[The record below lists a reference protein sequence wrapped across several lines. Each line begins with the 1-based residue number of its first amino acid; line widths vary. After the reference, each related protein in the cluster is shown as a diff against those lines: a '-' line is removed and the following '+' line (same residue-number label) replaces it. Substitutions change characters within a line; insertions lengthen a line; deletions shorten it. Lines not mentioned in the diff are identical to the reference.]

1 MTNLRKGSLHAAL
14 FCLLKALCGPAL
26 ALAAGFALAQPAPE
40 PASGHNPKQVV
51 TAKRFM
57 LAAAH
62 PLAVEAGYQVL
73 RHGGAAIDAAVAV
86 QMVLNLVEPQS
97 SGIGGGAF
105 ILHYA
110 AAEAKLTAYDGRETA
125 PAAARADRFI
135 GADGQPQKFLDAV
148 VGGKSVGTP
157 GVLRALEL
165 AHARHGKL
173 PWSELFAPAIRLATQ
188 GFPLSPRLHSLLN
201 RVRLPARD
209 QAMRRMYYQDD
220 DTPKPVGTLLKN
232 PTLADTLRI
241 IAAQGANAFYEGEI
255 ARDIAGKI
263 SNAPNPGD
271 LSENDLAQY
280 RAKQR
285 EPVCAP
291 YRQWK
296 VCGMPPPSSGG
307 VAVLQ
312 VLGILQ
318 QLAPGKLS
326 SDPIIAAHLIA
337 EVERLAYA
345 DRERY
350 LADSDFVAVP
360 LAGLTSPDYLAA
372 RAALVQPNRSL
383 GRALPGSPPGPPL
396 AELAD
401 DASPELASTS
411 HLSIVD
417 AEGNAVAMTTS
428 IEYAFGSQ
436 QMVRGFLLNN
446 QLTDFSFVAEQ
457 QGKPVA
463 NRIEPGKRPRSAMAP
478 TMVFDRDGA
487 LVLALGSAGGSAIIN
502 HVVKTLVAVLD
513 WNLDLQ
519 QAIALPNFGSRNGP
533 TELEQNTAAA
543 SWAEPLRALGHEVRL
558 IDMTSGV
565 HGIMRT
571 RNGWSGGADPRR
583 EGVAKGDQE
592 HVSPSLLQNKSGI
605 RFLRLIST
613 SRVASH
619 KADAS
624 GGVN

>member
-1 MTNLRKGSLHAAL
+1 MVS
-14 FCLLKALCGPAL
+14 
-26 ALAAGFALAQPAPE
+26 
-40 PASGHNPKQVV
+40 
-51 TAKRFM
+51 
-57 LAAAH
+57 AAH
-62 PLAVEAGYQVL
+62 PLAVEAGYGILQ
-73 RHGGAAIDAAVAV
+73 RGGTAIDAAVAM

-110 AAEAKLTAYDGRETA
+110 AAEAKLIAYDGRETA
-125 PAAARADRFI
+125 PAAARADRYI

-165 AHARHGKL
+165 AHASHGKL
-173 PWSELFAPAIRLATQ
+173 PWAELFQPAIRLATE
-188 GFPLSPRLHSLLN
+188 GFSLSPRLHGLLAS
-201 RVRLPARD
+201 VRLPARD
-209 QAMRRMYYQDD
+209 QAMRRMYYLDD

-232 PTLADTLRI
+232 PALADTLRK
-241 IAAQGANAFYEGEI
+241 IAAQGANAFYAGEI
-255 ARDIAGKI
+255 ARDIADKVR
-263 SNAPNPGD
+263 NAPNPGD

-285 EPVCAP
+285 EPVCGP

-296 VCGMPPPSSGG
+296 VCGMPPPSSAG

-318 QLAPGKLS
+318 QLAPDRLP
-326 SDPIIAAHLIA
+326 SDSIRAAHLISEA
-337 EVERLAYA
+337 ERLAYA

-350 LADSDFVAVP
+350 LADADFVAVP
-360 LAGLTSPDYLAA
+360 VAGLLAPEYLAA
-372 RAALVQPNRSL
+372 RAALVQRDRSL
-383 GRALPGSPPGPPL
+383 NHALAGTPPGAPL

-401 DASPELASTS
+401 DASPELPSTS

-417 AEGNAVAMTTS
+417 VEGNAVAMTSS
-428 IEYAFGSQ
+428 IEFAFGSQ

-457 QGKPVA
+457 DGKPVA

-478 TMVFDRDGA
+478 TMVFDPDGK

-502 HVVKTLVAVLD
+502 HVVKILVAVLD

-519 QAIALPNFGSRNGP
+519 QAIDLPNFGSRNGP
-533 TELEQNTAAA
+533 TELERGTAAA
-543 SWAEPLRALGHEVRL
+543 SWAGPLRALGHEVRM
-558 IDMTSGV
+558 IDMTSCV
-565 HGIMRT
+565 HGIQRT
-571 RNGWSGGADPRR
+571 RAGWNGGADPRR
-583 EGVAKGDQE
+583 EGVAKGE
-592 HVSPSLLQNKSGI
+592 
-605 RFLRLIST
+605 
-613 SRVASH
+613 
-619 KADAS
+619 
-624 GGVN
+624 

>member
-1 MTNLRKGSLHAAL
+1 MTHLRKGSLHAAL
-14 FCLLKALCGPAL
+14 FTFLKAVCGPAL
-26 ALAAGFALAQPAPE
+26 ALATGIAFAQAAPE
-40 PASGHNPKQVV
+40 PASGHSPKQVV

-57 LAAAH
+57 LSAAH
-62 PLAVEAGYQVL
+62 PLAAEAGYQVL
-73 RHGGAAIDAAVAV
+73 RRGGAAIDAAVAV

-105 ILHYA
+105 ILHYSA
-110 AAEAKLTAYDGRETA
+110 NDSKLSAYDGRETA

-135 GADGQPQKFLDAV
+135 GADGQPLKHMDAI
-148 VGGKSVGTP
+148 VGGRSVGAP

-165 AHARHGKL
+165 AHAKYGKL
-173 PWSELFAPAIRLATQ
+173 PWAELFQPAIRLATE
-188 GFPLSPRLHSLLN
+188 GFPLSPRLHSLLEW
-201 RVRLPARD
+201 VRLPGRD

-220 DTPKPVGTLLKN
+220 DTPKPIGTLLKN
-232 PTLADTLRI
+232 PALADTLRI
-241 IAAQGANAFYEGEI
+241 IAARGANAFYEGQI
-255 ARDIAGKI
+255 ARDIAGKVR
-263 SNAPNPGD
+263 NAPNPGD
-271 LSENDLAQY
+271 LSENDLANY

-285 EPVCAP
+285 EAVCAP

-312 VLGILQ
+312 VLGMLQ
-318 QLAPGKLS
+318 QLAPGILP
-326 SDPIIAAHLIA
+326 SDPIRAAHLIA
-337 EVERLAYA
+337 EAERLAYA

-350 LADSDFVAVP
+350 LADSDFVVVP
-360 LAGLTSPDYLAA
+360 LAGLISPEYLAT
-372 RAALVQPNRSL
+372 RAALVQPDRSL
-383 GRALPGSPPGPPL
+383 GRALPGSPPGAPL

-401 DASPELASTS
+401 DASPELPSTS

-436 QMVRGFLLNN
+436 QMVRGFYLNN

-478 TMVFDRDGA
+478 TMVFDRDGV

-502 HVVKTLVAVLD
+502 HVVKTLVAALD
-513 WNLDLQ
+513 WNLDIQ
-519 QAIALPNFGSRNGP
+519 QAIAFPNFGNRNGP
-533 TELEQNTAAA
+533 TELELGTAAA
-543 SWAEPLRALGHEVRL
+543 GWAEPLRALGHEVRL

-565 HGIMRT
+565 HGIQRT
-571 RNGWSGGADPRR
+571 RAGWSGGADPRR
-583 EGVAKGDQE
+583 EGMAKGD
-592 HVSPSLLQNKSGI
+592 
-605 RFLRLIST
+605 
-613 SRVASH
+613 
-619 KADAS
+619 
-624 GGVN
+624 

>member
-1 MTNLRKGSLHAAL
+1 MRLALRAAARLPFL
-14 FCLLKALCGPAL
+14 FSRPAL
-26 ALAAGFALAQPAPE
+26 ATALLWSGLALAQPAPE
-40 PASGHNPKQVV
+40 PASGFSQKHAID
-51 TAKRFM
+51 AKHFL

-62 PLAVEAGYQVL
+62 PLAVEAGYAIL
-73 RHGGAAIDAAVAV
+73 RRGGSAIDAAVAV

-105 ILHYA
+105 ILHYS
-110 AAEAKLTAYDGRETA
+110 AAEARLAAYDGRETA

-135 GADGQPQKFLDAV
+135 GADGKPLRFLDAV

-165 AHARHGKL
+165 AHAKYGKL
-173 PWSELFAPAIRLATQ
+173 PWAELFQPAIRLAAE
-188 GFPLSPRLHSLLN
+188 GFPLSPRLHRLLGA
-201 RVRLPARD
+201 VRLPGRD
-209 QAMRRMYYQDD
+209 QAMRRMYYLED

-232 PTLADTLRI
+232 PELADTLRK
-241 IAAQGANAFYEGEI
+241 IAAGGANAFYDGQI
-255 ARDIAGKI
+255 ARDIASAVKH
-263 SNAPNPGD
+263 APNPGD
-271 LSENDLAQY
+271 LSASDLAHYQ
-280 RAKQR
+280 AKSR

-296 VCGMPPPSSGG
+296 VCGMPPPSSAG

-318 QLAPGKLS
+318 QLAPVALPA
-326 SDPIIAAHLIA
+326 DQVRAAHLVTEA
-337 EVERLAYA
+337 ERLAYA

-350 LADSDFVAVP
+350 LADADFVPVP
-360 LAGLTSPDYLAA
+360 VAGLIAPEYLAA
-372 RAALVQPNRSL
+372 RAALVRPDQSL
-383 GRALPGSPPGPPL
+383 SRAPPGSPAGAPL
-396 AELAD
+396 AGRAD

-417 AEGNAVAMTTS
+417 AEGNAVAMTSS
-428 IEYAFGSQ
+428 IEFGFGSQ

-478 TMVFDRDGA
+478 TMVFDLDGK

-502 HVVKTLVAVLD
+502 HVVKTLVATLD
-513 WNLDLQ
+513 WNMDLQ
-519 QAIALPNFGSRNGP
+519 QAINLPNFGSRNGP
-533 TELEQNTAAA
+533 TELERGTAAA
-543 SWAEPLRALGHEVRL
+543 GWAEPLRALGHEVRL

-565 HGIMRT
+565 HGIQRT
-571 RNGWSGGADPRR
+571 RSGWSGGADPRR
-583 EGVAKGDQE
+583 EGVAKGD
-592 HVSPSLLQNKSGI
+592 
-605 RFLRLIST
+605 
-613 SRVASH
+613 
-619 KADAS
+619 
-624 GGVN
+624 

>member
-1 MTNLRKGSLHAAL
+1 MIDSRKGSPRAAL
-14 FCLLKALCGPAL
+14 FYLLNAVCGPAL
-26 ALAAGFALAQPAPE
+26 ALVAGLALAQPAPE
-40 PASGHNPKQVV
+40 PASDRNSKQVV
-51 TAKRFM
+51 TAKRFI

-62 PLAVEAGYQVL
+62 PLAVEAGYGILQ
-73 RHGGAAIDAAVAV
+73 RGGTAIDATVAV

-105 ILHYA
+105 ILHYS
-110 AAEAKLTAYDGRETA
+110 AAEAKLTSYDGRETA
-125 PAAARADRFI
+125 PTAARAERFI

-165 AHARHGKL
+165 AHAKYGKL
-173 PWSELFAPAIRLATQ
+173 SWAELFQPAIRLASE
-188 GFPLSPRLHSLLN
+188 GFPLSPRLHRLLAW
-201 RVRLPARD
+201 VRLPGRD
-209 QAMRRMYYQDD
+209 AAMRRLYLDD

-232 PTLADTLRI
+232 PALADTLRK
-241 IAAQGANAFYEGEI
+241 IAAHGANAFYEGEI
-255 ARDIAGKI
+255 ARDIVRKVR
-263 SNAPNPGD
+263 SAPNPGD
-271 LSENDLAQY
+271 LSERDLAQY

-285 EPVCAP
+285 EPVCGP

-296 VCGMPPPSSGG
+296 VCGMPPPSSAG

-312 VLGILQ
+312 VLGMLQ
-318 QLAPGKLS
+318 RLAPDSLP
-326 SDPIIAAHLIA
+326 SDRVQAAHLIA
-337 EVERLAYA
+337 EAERLAYA

-350 LADSDFVAVP
+350 LADADFVPVP
-360 LAGLTSPDYLAA
+360 LAGLLAPEYLAA
-372 RAALVQPNRSL
+372 RAALVRPDRSL
-383 GRALPGSPPGPPL
+383 GRALPGTPPGAPL
-396 AELAD
+396 RELAD

-428 IEYAFGSQ
+428 IEFAFGSQ

-446 QLTDFSFVAEQ
+446 QLTDFSFIAERE
-457 QGKPVA
+457 GKPVA

-502 HVVKTLVAVLD
+502 HVVKTLVGVLD
-513 WNLDLQ
+513 RNMDLQ
-519 QAIALPNFGSRNGP
+519 QAIDLPNFGSRNGP
-533 TELEQNTAAA
+533 TELERGTAAA

-565 HGIMRT
+565 HGIQRART
-571 RNGWSGGADPRR
+571 GWSGGADPRR
-583 EGVAKGDQE
+583 EGMAKGD
-592 HVSPSLLQNKSGI
+592 
-605 RFLRLIST
+605 
-613 SRVASH
+613 
-619 KADAS
+619 
-624 GGVN
+624 

>member
-1 MTNLRKGSLHAAL
+1 MMCSQKGSLRAAL
-14 FCLLKALCGPAL
+14 FYFLKAVCAPAA
-26 ALAAGFALAQPAPE
+26 ALAAGLAFAQPAPE
-40 PASGHNPKQVV
+40 PASRFSPKQSIS
-51 TAKRFM
+51 AKRFL

-62 PLAVEAGYQVL
+62 PLAVEAGYGVL
-73 RHGGAAIDAAVAV
+73 QRGGTAIDAAVAV

-105 ILHYA
+105 ILHYS
-110 AAEAKLTAYDGRETA
+110 AAEAKLAAYDGRETA

-135 GADGQPQKFLDAV
+135 GADGLPLAHLDAV

-165 AHARHGKL
+165 AHAKHGKL
-173 PWSELFAPAIRLATQ
+173 PWAELFQPAIRLASE

-201 RVRLPARD
+201 WVRLPARD
-209 QAMRRMYYQDD
+209 QAMRRLYYLDD
-220 DTPKPVGTLLKN
+220 DTPKPIGTLLKN
-232 PTLADTLRI
+232 PALADTLRK
-241 IAAQGANAFYEGEI
+241 IAAQGANAFHEGEI
-255 ARDIAGKI
+255 ARDIAGKVR
-263 SNAPNPGD
+263 NAPNPGD
-271 LSENDLAQY
+271 LSETDLAQY

-285 EPVCAP
+285 EPVCGP

-318 QLAPGKLS
+318 QLAPGGPP
-326 SDPIIAAHLIA
+326 SDSIRAAHLIA
-337 EVERLAYA
+337 EAERLAYA

-350 LADSDFVAVP
+350 LADADFVPVP
-360 LAGLTSPDYLAA
+360 LAGLMAPGYLAA
-372 RAALVQPNRSL
+372 RAALVRPDRSL
-383 GRALPGSPPGPPL
+383 GRALPGQPPGAPL
-396 AELAD
+396 AELAN

-428 IEYAFGSQ
+428 IEFAFGSQ

-446 QLTDFSFVAEQ
+446 QLTDFSFLAQ
-457 QGKPVA
+457 QEGKPVA

-502 HVVKTLVAVLD
+502 HVVKTLVGVLD
-513 WNLDLQ
+513 WNLGLQ
-519 QAIALPNFGSRNGP
+519 QAIDLPNFGSRNGP
-533 TELEQNTAAA
+533 TELERGTAAA
-543 SWAEPLRALGHEVRL
+543 NWAEPLRALGHEVRL
-558 IDMTSGV
+558 IEMTSGV
-565 HGIMRT
+565 HGIQRT
-571 RNGWSGGADPRR
+571 RAGWSGGADPRR
-583 EGVAKGDQE
+583 EGTAKGD
-592 HVSPSLLQNKSGI
+592 
-605 RFLRLIST
+605 
-613 SRVASH
+613 
-619 KADAS
+619 
-624 GGVN
+624 

>member
-1 MTNLRKGSLHAAL
+1 MMRRRKGSHRAAL
-14 FCLLKALCGPAL
+14 FCFLKAVRGPAL
-26 ALAAGFALAQPAPE
+26 ALAAGLALAQPAPE
-40 PASGHNPKQVV
+40 PASGFNPKHAIGA
-51 TAKRFM
+51 TRFI

-62 PLAVEAGYQVL
+62 PLAVEAGYGVL
-73 RHGGAAIDAAVAV
+73 QRGGTAIDAAVAM

-105 ILHYA
+105 ILHYS

-135 GADGQPQKFLDAV
+135 GADGRPQKLLDAV

-157 GVLRALEL
+157 GALRALEL

-173 PWSELFAPAIRLATQ
+173 PWAELFEPAIRLASE
-188 GFPLSPRLHSLLN
+188 GFPLSPRLHSLLDW
-201 RVRLPARD
+201 VRLPARD
-209 QAMRRMYYQDD
+209 PAMRRMYYRDD

-232 PTLADTLRI
+232 PALADTLRK
-241 IAAQGANAFYEGEI
+241 IAAQGARAFYEGEI
-255 ARDIAGKI
+255 ARDIARKVR
-263 SNAPNPGD
+263 NAPNPGD
-271 LSENDLAQY
+271 LTEDDLAHY

-285 EPVCAP
+285 EPVCGP

-312 VLGILQ
+312 VLGMLQ
-318 QLAPGKLS
+318 RLAPDSLP
-326 SDPIIAAHLIA
+326 SDPVRAAHLIA
-337 EVERLAYA
+337 EAERLAYA

-350 LADSDFVAVP
+350 LADADFVPVP
-360 LAGLTSPDYLAA
+360 LAGLMASEYLGA
-372 RAALVQPNRSL
+372 RAALVRPDRSL
-383 GRALPGSPPGPPL
+383 GRALPGTPPGAPL
-396 AELAD
+396 AQLAD

-428 IEYAFGSQ
+428 IEFAFGSQ

-457 QGKPVA
+457 EGKPVA

-478 TMVFDRDGA
+478 TMVFDRDGK

-502 HVVKTLVAVLD
+502 HVVKTLVAALD
-513 WNLDLQ
+513 RNMDIQ
-519 QAIALPNFGSRNGP
+519 QAIDLPNFGSRNGP
-533 TELEQNTAAA
+533 TELERGTAAA

-558 IDMTSGV
+558 IEMTSGV
-565 HGIMRT
+565 HGIQRT
-571 RNGWSGGADPRR
+571 RAGWSGGADPRR
-583 EGVAKGDQE
+583 EGMAKGD
-592 HVSPSLLQNKSGI
+592 
-605 RFLRLIST
+605 
-613 SRVASH
+613 
-619 KADAS
+619 
-624 GGVN
+624 